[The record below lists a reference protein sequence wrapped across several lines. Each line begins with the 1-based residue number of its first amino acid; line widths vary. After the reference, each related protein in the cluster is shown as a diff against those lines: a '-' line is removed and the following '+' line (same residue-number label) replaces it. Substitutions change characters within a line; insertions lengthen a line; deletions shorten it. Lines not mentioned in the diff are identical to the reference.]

1 MDSRDRFDARVP
13 RRFVACIR
21 GYSCCSPWC
30 RHVHGTIAKR
40 LIASPIDETS
50 MPFIPKPS
58 MCLTRKLLVMLVAVF
73 LLSATVSAQKVLR
86 YSDHEPLGG
95 MRTRFIKEVF
105 FAAIDKES
113 KGRLKVEDHWDGKIA
128 ASYDALRVVGE
139 GRVADMGIVVPEYT
153 ANDLPLQQ
161 IFKSFPIGPTGDKQV
176 AFFRKVYAEAPALTA
191 ELRKKNVVELL
202 FATGYP
208 VAFFSSDPLNT
219 LNDLK
224 GKTWRSASFWH
235 TDFLRNAGATP
246 VTMPW
251 GEGVFKAMQARTLN
265 GLMVNVDSGT
275 MLKVH
280 ETAPNVLLSKDLW
293 LGHVYVLAMNKDTW
307 DRLANEDRQAIQ
319 RAAETAYKTLGAV
332 MDSSFDAM
340 VADMR
345 KEGVKVRLLDNQ
357 ELNAW
362 NTTTKYQDAQAAWVK
377 EQEGKGNQ
385 EARAAMEKVRAILSD
400 AMK

>member
-1 MDSRDRFDARVP
+1 MNRTASDMRV
-13 RRFVACIR
+13 
-21 GYSCCSPWC
+21 
-30 RHVHGTIAKR
+30 
-40 LIASPIDETS
+40 
-50 MPFIPKPS
+50 
-58 MCLTRKLLVMLVAVF
+58 
-73 LLSATVSAQKVLR
+73 
-86 YSDHEPLGG
+86 
-95 MRTRFIKEVF
+95 
-105 FAAIDKES
+105 
-113 KGRLKVEDHWDGKIA
+113 
-128 ASYDALRVVGE
+128 
-139 GRVADMGIVVPEYT
+139 
-153 ANDLPLQQ
+153 
-161 IFKSFPIGPTGDKQV
+161 
-176 AFFRKVYAEAPALTA
+176 
-191 ELRKKNVVELL
+191 L

-224 GKTWRSASFWH
+224 GNKWRSASFWH
-235 TDFLRNAGATP
+235 YDFLRNAGATP

-265 GLMVNVDSGT
+265 GLMVNVDSGY

-307 DRLANEDRQAIQ
+307 DKLADEDKQAIQ
-319 RAAETAYKTLGAV
+319 RAAETAYKTLGSV

-345 KEGVKVRLLDNQ
+345 KEGVKVRLLDNK
-357 ELNAW
+357 ELDAW

-385 EARAAMEKVRAILSD
+385 EARPVMEKVRAILGN